1 MRIVNFLFPVF
12 SGFAISLL
20 VSCAGSQQMGQ
31 MQQDASVAYKNGEF
45 EKALL
50 SYESIISQQKS
61 RNSTVSPEIYKKAGF
76 AAWELKQTNK
86 SLEYLEQVRTAKA
99 ADAKTFFVLACAYKE
114 INNLSKEITCLETY
128 TSQFADSSDIQQVK
142 AKLFLAYVESE
153 NWEPASQLWEGID
166 EKEKLV
172 AKNMEGYLKVLQ
184 KTEKLNEMEKVAK
197 QVLKSDA
204 NNLLALEVLAEK
216 YYYKAENRYK
226 EEMQAYENKKN
237 NKQYQILLKALKE
250 INEDFKV
257 SRDYFLKLYK
267 LKPEPRYA
275 TLLGNIY
282 IRFDNKEKAEYYYKL
297 GKKK

>member
-1 MRIVNFLFPVF
+1 MKTGKFLFPVF
-12 SGFAISLL
+12 TGFVISFM
-20 VSCAGSQQMGQ
+20 VSCAGSQQVGQ
-31 MQQDASVAYKNGEF
+31 MQQDASLAYKNGEF

-50 SYESIISQQKS
+50 SYESIISQQKN
-61 RNSTVSPEIYKKAGF
+61 RNATVSPDIYKKAGF

-128 TSQFADSSDIQQVK
+128 KTQFADSSDIQKVK
-142 AKLFLAYVESE
+142 VKLFLAYVESE
-153 NWEPASQLWEGID
+153 NWEPANELWAGLD
-166 EKEKLV
+166 EKEKL
-172 AKNMEGYLKVLQ
+172 ATGNQEGYLKVLQ
-184 KTEKLNEMEKVAK
+184 KTENLKEMEKVAK

-226 EEMQAYENKKN
+226 EEMKAYENKKT

-267 LKPEPRYA
+267 LKPDPRYA

-282 IRFDNKEKAEYYYKL
+282 IRFDNKEKADYYYNL